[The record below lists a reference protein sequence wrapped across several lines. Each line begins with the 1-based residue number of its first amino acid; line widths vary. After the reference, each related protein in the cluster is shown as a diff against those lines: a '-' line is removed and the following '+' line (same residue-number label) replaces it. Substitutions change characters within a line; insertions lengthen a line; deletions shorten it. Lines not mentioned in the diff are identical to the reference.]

1 MGQGSDKASF
11 SPIPV
16 YNIQSVLTNIN
27 SEDILVANRHHATV
41 NYAFEERVSLD
52 FLCGFGGEDFPAKP
66 PTAKPQRKAKGK
78 LFKTFR
84 TFLKK
89 PG

>member
-11 SPIPV
+11 SPAPV

-27 SEDILVANRHHATV
+27 SSDILVANTRHATV
-41 NYAFEERVSLD
+41 NDAFEKRVSLD
-52 FLCGFGGEDFPAKP
+52 FFASLRLKISRQAAK
-66 PTAKPQRKAKGK
+66 KAKGK